1 MVAVFISI
9 YRKGISEENLK
20 LDLPGYE
27 IFFLSHHVAGD
38 SSGVSFFKYHF
49 PVQVLNELGLVL
61 GGSIGITNE
70 SYS

>member
-1 MVAVFISI
+1 MVVVFISI

-20 LDLPGYE
+20 LDLPGYK

-38 SSGVSFFKYHF
+38 FSGVSFFKYNF
-49 PVQVLNELGLVL
+49 PVQVLIELGLVL
-61 GGSIGITNE
+61 GGCIEVTKK

>member
-27 IFFLSHHVAGD
+27 IFFLSHHVAD
-38 SSGVSFFKYHF
+38 DFSGVNFFKYNF
-49 PVQVLNELGLVL
+49 PVQVLIELGLVL
-61 GGSIGITNE
+61 GGCIGVTNK